1 MSRNRVP
8 YIPQLDALECGAA
21 CLAMVLAYHKH
32 HAPLPEVREACG
44 VSRDGVS
51 AQAVLE
57 AAGTYGLTATAYS
70 VSLEQLDMLP
80 LPAVLH
86 WEFNHFVVLEKRRR
100 GGGGVII
107 DPARGRLRVSRQV
120 LEQSFTGAVLAFDVT
135 PDLQIRRRKAPHL
148 GRYRALIRENARGI
162 GIVLGCSALLELL
175 VLTLPIGQQLL
186 VDRALVG
193 KDMPLLMQL
202 AAAFFLATVVQGIVT
217 LGRGY
222 VIGNL
227 QIVLDV
233 RLLGDFM
240 RHAVRLPI
248 GFFMQRAP
256 GDLLQRLEGNSMLRA
271 FLGTEIVTS
280 LLDSLLVIGFAAL
293 MLAYHWVLGMLVI
306 AIGCVRALFQLSMR
320 ELNRR
325 AAAAEMTA
333 LSGTGAT
340 LVASL
345 DSIETLR
352 ATYAESFALRRWND
366 RVVRRACARLPR
378 LDLENTAAQ
387 STVLI
392 NSLGLALVCLVGG
405 REVLAGQMS
414 IGVFSA
420 FLTLQALFLAPVGSL
435 MQNLERL
442 QLMGSYLSRLDDVLE
457 AEPERSGRHVADDLR
472 GEIELHQVS
481 FSYSAQ
487 AQPSVVDIDLH
498 VQPGEMIALVGPSG
512 SGKSSL
518 ARILLGM
525 LSPSQ
530 GSVVFD
536 GRDLREFDLDSLRQ
550 RMGVVLQEVE
560 LLDDTVHAN
569 ISCNDPMISA
579 EAVRSA
585 AGLACIDHVIEALP
599 QGYDTVL
606 GGNDAQLSGGERQRL
621 CIARAIAHR
630 PAILLLDEA
639 TSALDS
645 ETERRIHAHLHE
657 LRCTRIVIAHRLQ
670 TVRDA
675 DRVLVME
682 RGRIVKQ
689 GTFASLQAEQGL
701 FRDLVRSAEL
711 QDA

>member
-1 MSRNRVP
+1 MSRHRVP
-8 YIPQLDALECGAA
+8 YIPQLDALECGAS
-21 CLAMVLAYHKH
+21 CIAMVLAYHGH

-51 AQAVLE
+51 LQAMLE
-57 AAGTYGLTATAYS
+57 AARAYGLTATAYS
-70 VSLEQLDMLP
+70 VSLEQLELLP

-86 WEFNHFVVLEKRRR
+86 WDFNHFVVLEKWRR
-100 GGGGVII
+100 GGGAVIV
-107 DPARGRLRVSRQV
+107 DPARGRLNVSKRV
-120 LEQSFTGAVLAFDVT
+120 LEQSFTGAVLALDVT
-135 PDLQIRRRKAPHL
+135 PDLQPRRRKTPHL
-148 GRYRALIRENARGI
+148 GRYRALVRDNAGAI

-193 KDMPLLMQL
+193 KDVPLLMQL
-202 AAAFFLATVVQGIVT
+202 AAAFFLATVVQGAVT

-227 QIVLDV
+227 HVVLDL

-256 GDLLQRLEGNSMLRA
+256 GDLLQRLEGNSMLRSL
-271 FLGTEIVTS
+271 LGTEIVAS
-280 LLDSLLVIGFAAL
+280 LLDSLLVIGLAAL
-293 MLAYHWVLGMLVI
+293 MIAYHWMLGLLVI
-306 AIGCVRALFQLSMR
+306 AMGGVRVLFQLYMR
-320 ELNRR
+320 EVNRR
-325 AAAAEMTA
+325 AAAAELTA
-333 LSGTGAT
+333 LSGTGAA

-352 ATYAESFALRRWND
+352 ATSAESFALRRWND
-366 RVVRRACARLPR
+366 RVVRRACALLPR
-378 LDLENTAAQ
+378 LDLENTGAQ
-387 STVLI
+387 STVAI
-392 NSLGLALVCLVGG
+392 NSLALALVCLVGG

-435 MQNLERL
+435 MQNLHRL
-442 QLMGSYLSRLDDVLE
+442 QLASSHLSRLDDVLE
-457 AEPERSGRHVADDLR
+457 AEPEGSGHYVPSDLR
-472 GEIELHQVS
+472 GEIKLEQVS
-481 FSYSAQ
+481 FRYSAQ
-487 AQPSVVDIDLH
+487 AQPSLVDIDVH
-498 VQPGEMIALVGPSG
+498 VQPGELIALVGPSG
-512 SGKSSL
+512 SGKSTL
-518 ARILLGM
+518 ARILLGL

-530 GSVVFD
+530 GTVMFD
-536 GRDLREFDLDSLRQ
+536 GRDLREFDIDALRR

-560 LLDDTVHAN
+560 LLSDTVHAN
-569 ISCNDPMISA
+569 ISCNDPTISI

-585 AGLACIDHVIEALP
+585 ARLACIDHVIEALP
-599 QGYDTVL
+599 RGYDTPL

-639 TSALDS
+639 TSALDA
-645 ETERRIHAHLHE
+645 ETERRIHEHLRE

-682 RGRIVKQ
+682 QGRIVKQ